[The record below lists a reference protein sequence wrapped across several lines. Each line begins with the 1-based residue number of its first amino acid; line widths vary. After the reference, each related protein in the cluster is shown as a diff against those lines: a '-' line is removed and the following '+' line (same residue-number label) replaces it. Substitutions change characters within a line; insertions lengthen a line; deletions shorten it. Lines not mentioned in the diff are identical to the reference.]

1 MKNILIKPM
10 MTEKA
15 TAGSQAGLYTFIV
28 ASKANKVEIKSAIE
42 STYSKDGVKVESV
55 RTINYLG
62 KRKNRNTKTAVI
74 SGRRPSYKKAIVKL
88 ANNAVI
94 DIYEG
99 L

>member
-1 MKNILIKPM
+1 

-15 TAGSQAGLYTFIV
+15 TAGSSASIYTFIV
-28 ASKANKVEIKSAIE
+28 ASKANKIEIKSAIE
-42 STYSKDGVKVESV
+42 STYSKDDVKVASV

-62 KRKNRNTKTAVI
+62 KRKNRNTKTAVV
-74 SGRRPSYKKAIVKL
+74 SGRRPSYKKAIVTL
-88 ANNAVI
+88 ANNGTI